1 MLLGFPLLGS
11 AKFPFC
17 PQSSGVSAW
26 AAGRAW
32 SGLIGNFGLLV
43 GAGGVRRPLFRFSPM
58 SGGVAT
64 FVGASSIGPR
74 WLTGRPVS
82 GPRGFRT
89 RRSPG
94 RDLRGGRLIGGRVP
108 DLPLFYGFPV
118 SGSSVGASFWCVWRP
133 FRGDSTR
140 HRRVALWSVVP
151 EFEDCQ
157 RRVAGRWRGVVWRGL
172 GFPALVALDVSSIAV
187 ASGARNVRAGSAVNT
202 MAGGRSGAVASSGS
216 AWWG

>member
-11 AKFPFC
+11 SEFPFC

-43 GAGGVRRPLFRFSPM
+43 GAGGVRRPLFRFSQM

-64 FVGASSIGPR
+64 VLGASSVGR
-74 WLTGRPVS
+74 CWLAGRPVS

-89 RRSPG
+89 RRSRG
-94 RDLRGGRLIGGRVP
+94 RDLCGGRLIGGRVP
-108 DLPLFYGFPV
+108 DLPLFYGFPG
-118 SGSSVGASFWCVWRP
+118 SGSSVGASFWWVWRLSEGVQHGAGGWRYGQLCLSLSIV
-133 FRGDSTR
+133 RGVS
-140 HRRVALWSVVP
+140 P
-151 EFEDCQ
+151 
-157 RRVAGRWRGVVWRGL
+157 AGGVVWVV
-172 GFPALVALDVSSIAV
+172 PVLVGSDVSSVAV

-202 MAGGRSGAVASSGS
+202 MAWGRSGAVARSGS
-216 AWWG
+216 PWWG